1 MWTKMTLT
9 SCGYICSLYCAHC
22 FMYFIKVN
30 NSHTKKEIITLMRK
44 EQKDFFKICFLFRY
58 EAEETR
64 VHI

>member
-1 MWTKMTLT
+1 
-9 SCGYICSLYCAHC
+9 
-22 FMYFIKVN
+22 MYFIKVN